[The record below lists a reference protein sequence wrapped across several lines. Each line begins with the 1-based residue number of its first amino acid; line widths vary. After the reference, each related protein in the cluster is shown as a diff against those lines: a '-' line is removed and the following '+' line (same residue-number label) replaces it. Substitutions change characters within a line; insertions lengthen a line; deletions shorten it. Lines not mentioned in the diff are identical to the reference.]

1 MSQSSRPPDPT
12 EDSDWIDTNP
22 LARRVASNLERS
34 FRPSCLISLIV
45 TALIVI
51 ILRRYF
57 KLPLA
62 GMAVLTAI
70 VWWAVLVVLVR
81 LSGPNIDEDE

>member
-1 MSQSSRPPDPT
+1 MSQPPRSPDPH
-12 EDSDWIDTNP
+12 EEVDWIDSNP

-34 FRPSCLISLIV
+34 FRPSCLISLII
-45 TALIVI
+45 TALIVV

-57 KLPLA
+57 KLPIA
-62 GMAVLTAI
+62 AMAVLTAI

-81 LSGPNIDEDE
+81 LSGPNIEED